1 MRLSSGLGLLTMMAT
16 TEGCCVSI
24 MAGDLKGMPVLDVRK
39 LSAKQIADLSKLYD
53 DLANDGFERL
63 PAMVNCPTSTK
74 LDDGLA
80 EILDL
85 PDQLPSAAFRRLN
98 WLSRISGCRSIL
110 PESSV

>member
-39 LSAKQIADLSKLYD
+39 LSARQIADLSKLFD
-53 DLANDGFERL
+53 DLADDGFERL
-63 PAMVNCPTSTK
+63 PAKVECLARSK
-74 LDDGLA
+74 LDEGLA

-85 PDQLPSAAFRRLN
+85 RDLLTLRPMLASEPMVSNRR
-98 WLSRISGCRSIL
+98 S
-110 PESSV
+110 